1 MARRGRPPPST
12 SPWLSGSATST
23 PCPGVGGEEIA
34 VRQLAVAESASHSSR
49 TAVGRSDRYAVRQ
62 VTTWIRAISAAS
74 SGKAGRTDASAVP
87 EARGNGDEES
97 TPAA

>member
-1 MARRGRPPPST
+1 VFFS
-12 SPWLSGSATST
+12 SATRT
-23 PCPGVGGEEIA
+23 PCAGVGGAVIA
-34 VRQLAVAESASHSSR
+34 VLQLAVAASASHSSR
-49 TAVGRSDRYAVRQ
+49 TAAGSIDRYAVRQ

-97 TPAA
+97 TRAA